1 MFSFLGFL
9 AVVYLVGVFWPKVV
23 KGEAYTLAWGWP
35 LGLLAGGWNKLFGAD
50 SVFNP
55 KPEAVDPK
63 DPE

>member
-1 MFSFLGFL
+1 MFAFLGFL
-9 AVVYLVGVFWPKVV
+9 AVVYLGGVGWTFAQSGGANAEWAWPV
-23 KGEAYTLAWGWP
+23 
-35 LGLLAGGWNKLFGAD
+35 GLLVVGWNKLFGAD